1 MEKPLLPV
9 GPPPPVPV
17 GEGDGAG
24 LGFGDGDGDGV
35 GFVFPLAMS
44 GFSPVLRQN
53 KQVGGVP
60 AGELL
65 P

>member
-17 GEGDGAG
+17 GDGVG
-24 LGFGDGDGDGV
+24 LGVGFGFDDDGGGV

-53 KQVGGVP
+53 KQGRRGP
-60 AGELL
+60 G
-65 P
+65 